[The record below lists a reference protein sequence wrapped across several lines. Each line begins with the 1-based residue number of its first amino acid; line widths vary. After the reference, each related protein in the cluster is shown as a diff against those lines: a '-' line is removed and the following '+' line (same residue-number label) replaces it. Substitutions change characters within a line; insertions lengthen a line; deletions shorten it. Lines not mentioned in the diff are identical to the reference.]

1 VAFSLLAV
9 QTKALGIEYPQPL
22 LPAAIS
28 NGQQYGTGTGKAY
41 YLEEERGNEGKKNK
55 CL

>member
-1 VAFSLLAV
+1 MAFALLAV
-9 QTKALGIEYPQPL
+9 QSKVLGSEYPQSLP
-22 LPAAIS
+22 PAAIS
-28 NGQQYGTGTGKAY
+28 SGQQYGTGTGKAY